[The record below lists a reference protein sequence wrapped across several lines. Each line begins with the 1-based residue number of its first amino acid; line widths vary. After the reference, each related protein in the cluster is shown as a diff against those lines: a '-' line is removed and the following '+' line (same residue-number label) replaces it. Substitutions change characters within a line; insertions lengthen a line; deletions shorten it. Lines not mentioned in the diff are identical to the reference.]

1 MLSDVEIMER
11 VQAGDTGLFALL
23 VERYQSRLLRFAKSK
38 LENSSDA
45 EDLVQDALLAAY
57 HARNSYSTDFAFS
70 TWVWTI
76 TLNLTRKVTLKRTGE
91 QNKQR
96 AFSSL
101 PQNHREADAPLDLL
115 LKSEQL
121 ERLDL
126 WLQQIPENQSDAI
139 RLKFFGG
146 LDYQAIATA
155 MDCSESGAKRRV
167 KLGLLKLS
175 IIAEND

>member
-1 MLSDVEIMER
+1 MER
-11 VQAGDTGLFALL
+11 VQAGETGLFALL

-45 EDLVQDALLAAY
+45 EDIVQDAFLAAY

-70 TWVWTI
+70 TWIWTI
-76 TLNLTRKVTLKRTGE
+76 TLNLARKVALKQTRE
-91 QNKQR
+91 HKKQR
-96 AFSSL
+96 AFASL
-101 PQNHREADAPLDLL
+101 PRNRRESDAPLELL

-121 ERLDL
+121 EQLDL

-139 RLKFFGG
+139 RLKFFGK
-146 LDYQAIATA
+146 LSYQEIASA